1 MAVKLK
7 DIYLGVPD
15 GATEAE
21 SKNFEELFYDPNN
34 KYDELMDNEEKF
46 LVIGNKGAGK
56 TYLAKYVSDCRQS
69 PAFAG
74 FCYFVGT
81 AFLI

>member
-56 TYLAKYVSDCRQS
+56 TYLAKYVLLKAPKKRLKRN
-69 PAFAG
+69 G
-74 FCYFVGT
+74 
-81 AFLI
+81 